1 MMIPLVN
8 PSRSRKS
15 RPVRARGLK
24 RKSAKAKMAW
34 VRSFIHKAKK
44 RPARRRRIHKPSA
57 RSSIMRVISLR
68 PRRTHKRR
76 ARRNPRFGQHR
87 PTLSYGPKGWKR
99 SKRSK
104 LMRKRTWVNPRK
116 RRVSRRR
123 RWNPVATVTN
133 SRRSRRTYRRYRRNP
148 YFPIMEVGKEG
159 IMIAGGLVLGMYGIK
174 GLAYLPPIQKY
185 RNFFGVGELLIGTLF
200 AGLSKNN
207 KYLRSLAITFAGVGL
222 YDLIACNV
230 KQLALPTVHTGAAH
244 PAVAAAEGSVSTHV
258 LAQAAGMPGSS
269 GAPGGYPGSSGAP
282 GGYPGS
288 SGAPGF
294 PGGSQSLHGN
304 YMGGSQRLHGNYM
317 GDSND
322 IQDQD

>member
-148 YFPIMEVGKEG
+148 PHFPIMEVGKEG

-174 GLAYLPPIQKY
+174 GLAHLPPIQKY
-185 RNFFGVGELLIGTLF
+185 RNFFGVGELLIGTLV

-207 KYLRSLAITFAGVGL
+207 KYVRSLAITFAGVGL

-230 KQLALPTVHTGAAH
+230 KHLALPTVHTGAAH

-258 LAQAAGMPGSS
+258 LAQAAGM
-269 GAPGGYPGSSGAP
+269 PGSSGAP

>member
-1 MMIPLVN
+1 
-8 PSRSRKS
+8 
-15 RPVRARGLK
+15 
-24 RKSAKAKMAW
+24 
-34 VRSFIHKAKK
+34 
-44 RPARRRRIHKPSA
+44 
-57 RSSIMRVISLR
+57 MRVISLR

-148 YFPIMEVGKEG
+148 SRSMSRNFPIMEVGKEG

-174 GLAYLPPIQKY
+174 GFAHLPPIQKY
-185 RNFFGVGELLIGTLF
+185 RNFFGVGELLIGTLV
-200 AGLSKNN
+200 AGLCKNN

-282 GGYPGS
+282 G
-288 SGAPGF
+288 F
-294 PGGSQSLHGN
+294 PGGSQSLQGN
-304 YMGGSQRLHGNYM
+304 YMGGSHRLQGNYM

>member
-76 ARRNPRFGQHR
+76 ARRNPLFGQHR

-148 YFPIMEVGKEG
+148 SRSMSRNFPIMEVGKEG

-174 GLAYLPPIQKY
+174 GFAHLPPIQKY
-185 RNFFGVGELLIGTLF
+185 RNFFGVGELLIGTLV
-200 AGLSKNN
+200 AGLCKDN

-230 KQLALPTVHTGAAH
+230 KELALPTVHTGAAH
-244 PAVAAAEGSVSTHV
+244 PAVAAAEGSVSTQV
-258 LAQAAGMPGSS
+258 LAQAAGM
-269 GAPGGYPGSSGAP
+269 
-282 GGYPGS
+282 PGS

-304 YMGGSQRLHGNYM
+304 YLHGNYM

>member
-1 MMIPLVN
+1 
-8 PSRSRKS
+8 
-15 RPVRARGLK
+15 
-24 RKSAKAKMAW
+24 
-34 VRSFIHKAKK
+34 
-44 RPARRRRIHKPSA
+44 
-57 RSSIMRVISLR
+57 MRVISLR

-174 GLAYLPPIQKY
+174 GLAHLPPIQKY
-185 RNFFGVGELLIGTLF
+185 RNFFGVGELLIGTLV

-207 KYLRSLAITFAGVGL
+207 KYVRSLAITFAGVGL